1 MAAPSSSSSPS
12 YPPSLTADQLAYL
25 TASFTDYALAHGL
38 VVRPPPTLSPANPHN
53 CLATSAP
60 VTLFPSPFPRAPF
73 DEARAIQTACNEL
86 YARVA
91 HDEPWLGALSR
102 ELARIDDFIGKLWD
116 VHTRLKTE
124 GGYHH
129 RYSLGLFR
137 SDYMVHRDARAGT
150 AALRQVEFNTIASSF
165 GALATKVSE
174 MHRFLWRGGAYPT
187 IDLLSDVSLP
197 RNPALESLADGLAKA
212 HELYI
217 ADVAPERGYTLPS
230 DADFV
235 SSAGP
240 TSDYGII
247 FIVQDGERNAFDQR
261 WLEYHLTARYG
272 IRVFRVTLPEIRKYS
287 HHVRP
292 NYELL
297 FVPPHALDAK
307 KQAVFEI
314 SVVYFRAGYGPADYP
329 TQDEWNA
336 RYFLEESRAIKC
348 PTILTQL
355 AGSKKVQQV
364 LASRDALARFVPDE
378 ATTDRIFNTFAAIY
392 PLDTSPVG
400 LHARKLAF
408 EQPGKYVLK
417 PQREGGGN
425 NIYRDKIPD
434 FLSGIDEEKWPSYIL
449 MELIQPPEVDN
460 IVMRSGE
467 MMQGKVVGELG
478 VYGAV
483 IWKDGEGKGEGAKDG
498 VEVVYNR
505 EAGVLL
511 RTKGSASEEGGVA
524 AGFGCIDSCVLVD

>member
-1 MAAPSSSSSPS
+1 MAAA
-12 YPPSLTADQLAYL
+12 YPPTLTSDQLDYL

-38 VVRPPPTLSPANPHN
+38 VVRPPSTLTPSNPHN
-53 CLATSAP
+53 CLATPAP

-73 DEARAIQTACNEL
+73 DEARAIQPACNEL

-91 HDEPWLGALSR
+91 HDEAWLGALTQ
-102 ELARIDDFIGKLWD
+102 ELARIDDFIGKLWA
-116 VHTRLKTE
+116 VHTRLKASTDG

-129 RYSLGLFR
+129 KYSLGLIR
-137 SDYMVHRDARAGT
+137 SDYMVHRDPRT
-150 AALRQVEFNTIASSF
+150 NTTSLRQVEFNTIASSF
-165 GALATKVSE
+165 GALATKVSDL
-174 MHRFLWRGGAYPT
+174 HRYLWLSGAYPPT
-187 IDLLSDVSLP
+187 SLLSEPSLP
-197 RNPALESLADGLAKA
+197 RNTALESLADGLAKA
-212 HELYI
+212 HETYI
-217 ADVAPERGYTLPS
+217 NDVAPDRNYTLPS
-230 DADFV
+230 TPP
-235 SSAGP
+235 STGP

-261 WLEYHLTARYG
+261 WLEYHLTHRYG
-272 IRVFRVTLPEIRKYS
+272 IRVFRTTLPDVRKYS
-287 HHVRP
+287 YHIRP

-297 FVPPHALDAK
+297 FVPPHALDPQR
-307 KQAVFEI
+307 QAVFEI

-329 TQDEWNA
+329 TQDEWTA
-336 RYFLEESRAIKC
+336 RHFLEESRAIKC

-364 LASRDALARFVPDE
+364 LADRGSLARFVKDE
-378 ATTDRIFNTFAAIY
+378 AIANRIYSTFASIY
-392 PLDTSPVG
+392 PLDTSPAG

-408 EQPGKYVLK
+408 EHPAKYVLK

-425 NIYRDKIPD
+425 NIYREKIPE
-434 FLSGIDEEKWPSYIL
+434 FLKSIDEETWPSYIL

-460 IVMRSGE
+460 IVMRGGE

-478 VYGAV
+478 VYGTV
-483 IWKDGEGKGEGAKDG
+483 IWKDGDDGG
-498 VEVVYNR
+498 VEVVHNS

-511 RTKGSASEEGGVA
+511 RTKGSSSEEGGVA